1 MGPFA
6 ALLPAAVLGAVA
18 IVLLHNNAAAS
29 RGLAGFGMAVFAA
42 PALLFAGI
50 PLSSAAIRLAIGIGS
65 SVALWLVMGILA
77 ARRATRSAV
86 ATWKDFWREF
96 AWLAAGIWIGVVAGL
111 VAIRIVLGGA
121 LL

>member
-6 ALLPAAVLGAVA
+6 ALLPAAVLGAVS

-29 RGLAGFGMAVFAA
+29 RGLVGFAMAVFAA

-50 PLSSAAIRLAIGIGS
+50 PLSSAATRLAIGIGS
-65 SVALWLVMGILA
+65 SVALWLAMGILA
-77 ARRATRSAV
+77 ARRATRSPV

-111 VAIRIVLGGA
+111 VAIQILLGGA

>member
-6 ALLPAAVLGAVA
+6 ALLPAVVLGALS
-18 IVLLHNNAAAS
+18 IGLLRNNTAAS
-29 RGLAGFGMAVFAA
+29 RGIAGFGMAVFAA

-50 PLSSAAIRLAIGIGS
+50 PLSSAAIRMAIGIGC
-65 SVALWLVMGILA
+65 SVALWLAMGILA
-77 ARRATRSAV
+77 ARRATRSPV

-111 VAIRIVLGGA
+111 VAIQILLGGA